1 MAGKKRGR
9 PNKYE
14 TDVKPRLEEI
24 EQMAATMTDKEICS
38 ILNIGHTA
46 WCRYKEE
53 NEELRETIK
62 KGRQMLVVS
71 LKQTLVEKAQ
81 GYTYSEK
88 KTIIE
93 NGEVVREEIYEK
105 YLPPDVAALNLLLKN
120 YDKDNWAN
128 DPQALKLRQKELE
141 LQERKLEQGEW

>member
-1 MAGKKRGR
+1 MAEKRKGR

-14 TDVKPRLEEI
+14 THVKPRLEDI
-24 EQMAATMTDKEICS
+24 KIWATTMTDKEIAS
-38 ILNIGHTA
+38 ILGVGHSA
-46 WCRYKEE
+46 WCSYKEQYK
-53 NEELRETIK
+53 ELSDTIK
-62 KGRQMLVVS
+62 EARQRLVAS
-71 LKQTLVEKAQ
+71 LKQTMIEKAQ
-81 GYTYSEK
+81 GYMYSEK

-105 YLPPDVAALNLLLKN
+105 YSPPDVAALNLLLKN

-141 LQERKLEQGEW
+141 LQERKIEQGDW

>member
-14 TDVKPRLEEI
+14 TDVKPKLEEI

-62 KGRQMLVVS
+62 KGRQMLVAS

-93 NGEVVREEIYEK
+93 HGEVTREEIYEK
-105 YLPPDVAALNLLLKN
+105 HMPADVAALNLLLKN

-141 LQERKLEQGEW
+141 LQERKIEQGEW